1 MSVTDLPV
9 IADYPLPAEADVPT
23 ARVGWSVDPQRAVL
37 LLHDLQ
43 DHFLDAYGPRS
54 AVRDALL
61 HNVSCLRQAC
71 DQVGVPVVYTA
82 QPARQDRA
90 ERALL
95 SDFWGEGIG
104 RRPERAG
111 VASEVA
117 PRPGDTVLDKWRYS
131 AFQRSPLAEDLRRAG
146 RDQLIVTGVYASIG
160 CQVSACEAFM
170 RDVQPFVVA
179 DAVADFDRTRHDGAL
194 AWVASTCGV
203 VLSTAAALAALEGPR

>member
-1 MSVTDLPV
+1 MSVTDLPA
-9 IADYPLPAEADVPT
+9 IADYPLPAEADVPA
-23 ARVGWSVDPQRAVL
+23 ARVGWTLRPERAVL

-54 AVRDALL
+54 GLRDALL
-61 HNVSCLRQAC
+61 RNVSRLRETC
-71 DQVGVPVVYTA
+71 DRLGVPVVYTA

-111 VASEVA
+111 IAAEVA
-117 PRPGDTVLDKWRYS
+117 PRSGDTVLDKWRYS

-179 DAVADFDRTRHDGAL
+179 DAVADFDRPRHDGAL
-194 AWVASTCGV
+194 AWVAGTCGV
-203 VLSTAAALAALEGPR
+203 VLSTATARSALDPRS